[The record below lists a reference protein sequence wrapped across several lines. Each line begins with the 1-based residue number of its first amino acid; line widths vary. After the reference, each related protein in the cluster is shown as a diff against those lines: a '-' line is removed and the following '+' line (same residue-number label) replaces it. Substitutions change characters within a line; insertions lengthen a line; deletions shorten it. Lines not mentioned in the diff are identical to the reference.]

1 MIDQPS
7 HQVLADMSSN
17 MNGLHHVNV
26 MTRWVKFAPL
36 SEKFERVWVY
46 VWVCVFGVMC
56 VSVCLGACLGV
67 CLGVY
72 GYRCI
77 RE

>member
-36 SEKFERVWVY
+36 SEKFERVWV
-46 VWVCVFGVMC
+46 CVFGVMC
-56 VSVCLGACLGV
+56 VSVCLGACMGV
-67 CLGVY
+67 CLGVF